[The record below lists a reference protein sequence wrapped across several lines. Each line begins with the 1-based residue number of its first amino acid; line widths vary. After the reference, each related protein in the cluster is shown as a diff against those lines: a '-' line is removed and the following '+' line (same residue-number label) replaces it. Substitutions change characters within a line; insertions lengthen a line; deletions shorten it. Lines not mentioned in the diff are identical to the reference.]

1 MAKTCDQREQGK
13 TRCCISPSAT
23 KRGIDSPTILEWGI
37 DSGRIAKPFVNAG
50 LKYIGID
57 RSEAMP
63 AECRANL
70 VDRDNLVI
78 IEAD

>member
-1 MAKTCDQREQGK
+1 M
-13 TRCCISPSAT
+13 
-23 KRGIDSPTILEWGI
+23 GI